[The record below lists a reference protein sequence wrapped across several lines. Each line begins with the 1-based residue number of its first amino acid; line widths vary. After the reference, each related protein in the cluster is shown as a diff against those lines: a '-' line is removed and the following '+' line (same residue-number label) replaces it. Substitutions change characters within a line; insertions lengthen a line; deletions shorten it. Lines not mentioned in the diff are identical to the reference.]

1 MADGPGYKVP
11 HRRRREQKT
20 DYANRLRLL
29 KSGKPRAV
37 IRLSNNHTTVQLVEY
52 QRKGDETVAAAKS
65 SHLTEYGWEH
75 HTGNMPAAYLTGFLA
90 GRRALEDGVNKA
102 VIDIGLQNNQHGTR
116 LYAALKGVVDAGI
129 DTSVNEEVFP
139 AEGRIRGEHIDDYRD
154 TDIAANVD
162 DVQEAIEDEV

>member
-1 MADGPGYKVP
+1 
-11 HRRRREQKT
+11 
-20 DYANRLRLL
+20 
-29 KSGKPRAV
+29 
-37 IRLSNNHTTVQLVEY
+37 
-52 QRKGDETVAAAKS
+52 
-65 SHLTEYGWEH
+65 
-75 HTGNMPAAYLTGFLA
+75 MPAAYLTGFLA